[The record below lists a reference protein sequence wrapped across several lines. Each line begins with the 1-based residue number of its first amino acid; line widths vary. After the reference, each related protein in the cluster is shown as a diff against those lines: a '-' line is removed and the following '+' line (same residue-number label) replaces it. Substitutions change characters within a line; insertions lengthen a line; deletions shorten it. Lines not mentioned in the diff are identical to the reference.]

1 MKLDTDL
8 IYFTKNS
15 KWTIDLN
22 VKYTTILEDNIGE
35 NLDNL
40 GYGDDFLDLMPK
52 VQSTKK

>member
-22 VKYTTILEDNIGE
+22 VKYKTILEDNIGE